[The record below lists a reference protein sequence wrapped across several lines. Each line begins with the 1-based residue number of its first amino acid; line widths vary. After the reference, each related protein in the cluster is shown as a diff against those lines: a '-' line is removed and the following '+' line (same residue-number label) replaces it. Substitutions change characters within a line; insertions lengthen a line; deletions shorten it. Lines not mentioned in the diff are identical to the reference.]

1 MCAKEKDEAEN
12 NSASLEIAKLCKGLV
27 YVSETDAP
35 VELFVGE
42 RMSDISAEQL
52 ADQLR
57 LPKNT
62 KIEQQDAAAFFRRL
76 SEQKDWYTKDQKET
90 AKRFAQLGKFFS
102 CDLSDPAAFRIGR
115 IRIDIYVI
123 GKDKNSGEIVGIK
136 TRAVET

>member
-1 MCAKEKDEAEN
+1 MCTKEKDEVEN
-12 NSASLEIAKLCKGLV
+12 DSASLEIAKLCKGLI

-42 RMSDISAEQL
+42 RMSEISAKQL
-52 ADQLR
+52 VYQLQ

-62 KIEQQDAAAFFRRL
+62 KIDQQDAPAFFKRL

-90 AKRFAQLGKFFS
+90 ARRFEQLGKIFS
-102 CDLSDPAAFRIGR
+102 RRLLDPTVFRIGQ
-115 IRIDIYVI
+115 IRIDIYAI
-123 GKDKNSGEIVGIK
+123 GEDKNSGEIVGIR